1 MPYTQEE
8 LKNLSFYQNLIDED
22 EQHYLQRKALLTQQS
37 LVSGSADSGNLV
49 FRDKSGAVLLFE
61 NPYTDALV
69 EDPSSK
75 LILKEIGILF
85 ILNYWT
91 RAIILFNLKISH
103 HLNLL

>member
-37 LVSGSADSGNLV
+37 SISGSADSGNLV

-69 EDPSSK
+69 EDTSSK
-75 LILKEIGILF
+75 LIHNTTVKLLK
-85 ILNYWT
+85 T
-91 RAIILFNLKISH
+91 TSADTIIDEVLDRDFGEL
-103 HLNLL
+103 